1 MGNDLFRHGFAV
13 PPSPEG
19 EGFWT
24 IKNPAEAG
32 FSIEPSGLGG
42 RAHGAHTGASAAGH
56 AGVRI
61 DIELAIALRD
71 GGNGTFLS
79 ARAAGDALVTD
90 LICHDKYLLFFCWN
104 HYTPK
109 P

>member
-1 MGNDLFRHGFAV
+1 MCLLNR
-13 PPSPEG
+13 
-19 EGFWT
+19 
-24 IKNPAEAG
+24 
-32 FSIEPSGLGG
+32 SGLGG

-61 DIELAIALRD
+61 DVELAIALRD

-90 LICHDKYLLFFCWN
+90 LICHDKYLLYYCAFIIHPIGEKCNIPFV
-104 HYTPK
+104 
-109 P
+109 